1 MNLDDIQFKL
11 SQLLDG
17 DLPEREASALHQRM
31 AEDPQLAEEFRLYQA
46 IEQNL
51 AGAGADLPGVDWD
64 SQRQSIRETLEREA
78 LLKDTQPIWAKKTFR
93 WAAGVTSVAAA
104 IMLMVLAMGRFLP
117 SSSDSTQIAT
127 PTGNGGGTSVATP
140 ATPAR
145 TGVAVVTPVGKTP
158 RPGAELASAMIVPPG
173 VNKPLPKEELVVS
186 YLEPGPGDLDQP
198 GALATPV
205 ALDSGA
211 MPGTV
216 VVSAGAPV
224 MANLRDSGS
233 LMSLFGDM

>member
-1 MNLDDIQFKL
+1 MNLDHIQFKL

-17 DLPEREASALHQRM
+17 DLPEREANALRQRM

-64 SQRQSIRETLEREA
+64 SQRQSIHETLEREA
-78 LLKDTQPIWAKKTFR
+78 LLKDAQPIWAKKTFR
-93 WAAGVTSVAAA
+93 WAASVTAAAAA

-117 SSSDSTQIAT
+117 SGSDSTQIAT
-127 PTGNGGGTSVATP
+127 PAGNGGGTSVATP

-145 TGVAVVTPVGKTP
+145 TGAAVAPMSTTP
-158 RPGAELASAMIVPPG
+158 RPGAVLASAMIVPPG

-186 YLEPGPGDLDQP
+186 YLEPGPGDVDQP
-198 GALATPV
+198 GTLTTPV

-211 MPGTV
+211 TSGTV

-224 MANLRDSGS
+224 MANLRDSNS
-233 LMSLFGDM
+233 LMSMFGDM